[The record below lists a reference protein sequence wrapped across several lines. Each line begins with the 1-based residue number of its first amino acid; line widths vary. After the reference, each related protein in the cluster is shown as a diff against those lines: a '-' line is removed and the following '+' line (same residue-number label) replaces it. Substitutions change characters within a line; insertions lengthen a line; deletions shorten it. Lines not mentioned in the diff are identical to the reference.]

1 MLRAT
6 LARQS
11 RLRNLYFT
19 DKKFLERSP
28 VVASVALGLVHA
40 WVGRYSLDP
49 DGISYLDMG
58 EALVRRDWQSA
69 INAYWS
75 PLFHLAKVTEKNLLE
90 NPVNRSIIQG
100 HDFSGVGFTA
110 KTGAVAVVAVGMWK
124 PCV

>member
-1 MLRAT
+1 M
-6 LARQS
+6 
-11 RLRNLYFT
+11 YFT

-40 WVGRYSLDP
+40 WVGRYSMNP

-75 PLFHLAKVTEKNLLE
+75 PLFHLAKVTEKK
-90 NPVNRSIIQG
+90 PARKPPSIDQSFRATILAG
-100 HDFSGVGFTA
+100 LALRPKRVPS
-110 KTGAVAVVAVGMWK
+110 
-124 PCV
+124 P